1 METATN
7 IFSSSIYSWYEKHGR
22 KDLPWRK
29 NITPYSVWISE
40 IMLQQTQVKTVIPFY
55 ERFMKKFPDLNAIS
69 DASEEEILA
78 LWTGL
83 GFYRRAKNIFA
94 AKEIVKKNFDNNF
107 PSTFDELVSL
117 PGIGKSTAGAILSI
131 AYKKSFPILDAN
143 VKRVISRHDK
153 VDLSEKKSDNKLWQ
167 LSDLYTPN
175 KKIFEYT
182 QGIMD
187 VGATVCSIKKP
198 TCIECPVSKTCKTA
212 FEEIKVIRKSKK
224 EKPQREIF
232 FKLAHSN
239 NKFLL
244 FKKNSKSFWESLWVP
259 YEDEGIKNDKIFKK
273 PLKRNQQKFNHALS
287 HLDLMITIE
296 IFEYKK
302 PFKISTNREHQW
314 ICRDEIKNYGLPKP
328 IKLIIDNHV

>member
-1 METATN
+1 MEAATN

-29 NITPYSVWISE
+29 NISPYSVWISE
-40 IMLQQTQVKTVIPFY
+40 IMLQQTQVKTVIPFFD
-55 ERFMKKFPDLNAIS
+55 RFMKKFPDLNALS
-69 DASEEEILA
+69 QASEEEILA

-94 AKEIVKKNFDNNF
+94 AKEIIKINFDNKF

-143 VKRVISRHDK
+143 VKRVISRHDR
-153 VDLSEKKSDNKLWQ
+153 VDLSEKKSVNKLWQ

-212 FEEIKVIRKSKK
+212 FEEIKVIKKSKK

-232 FKLAHSN
+232 FKLAYSN

-244 FKKNSKSFWESLWVP
+244 FKKNTKSFWESLWVP
-259 YEDEGIKNDKIFKK
+259 YEDEGINHKKIFKK
-273 PLKRNQQKFNHALS
+273 PFKRNLQKFNHALS
-287 HLDLMITIE
+287 HLDLIITIE
-296 IFEYKK
+296 IIEYKK
-302 PFKISTNREHQW
+302 PFKVCTNQEHQW
-314 ICRDEIKNYGLPKP
+314 ICRGEIKNYGLPKP
-328 IKLIIDNHV
+328 IKHIIDNHV